1 MRIIVQ
7 TGQARDPRLPDVPTM
22 YEVMDQQ
29 KTPDLARRLARVVL
43 VGGTLGRP
51 MLAPPGVPPER
62 LKILRGAFVK
72 TMKDPEFLAE
82 IEKRNYELDP
92 TPGETLEAI
101 VKDVMSQPP
110 AIIERLKMVL
120 VAK

>member
-1 MRIIVQ
+1 LPIKKKSQVRSRVF
-7 TGQARDPRLPDVPTM
+7 ARVRRLPRHCPS
-22 YEVMDQQ
+22 
-29 KTPDLARRLARVVL
+29 
-43 VGGTLGRP
+43 TLGRP

-92 TPGETLEAI
+92 TPGENLEAI

>member
-1 MRIIVQ
+1 M
-7 TGQARDPRLPDVPTM
+7 
-22 YEVMDQQ
+22 
-29 KTPDLARRLARVVL
+29 
-43 VGGTLGRP
+43 
-51 MLAPPGVPPER
+51 
-62 LKILRGAFVK
+62 KILRGAFVK

-92 TPGETLEAI
+92 TRGENLEAI